1 MKKYIKLLPILIMV
15 VTLLLLWK
23 IPVATPILAIA
34 IVIFSLATA
43 ILTVFKKNRKAYLQ
57 GKITH
62 GVFARNILV
71 EILGILL
78 AMTLAGLLGRYLAQL
93 AIAKITNEL
102 IKLIASIV
110 IGSLAGMGVGFAM
123 KRTWGQLLKL

>member
-1 MKKYIKLLPILIMV
+1 MKKYIKLLPVLIMV

-57 GKITH
+57 SRITR

-71 EILGILL
+71 EILGVLL

-93 AIAKITNEL
+93 AIAKITNEV

-110 IGSLAGMGVGFAM
+110 IGLLAGMGVGFAM

>member
-1 MKKYIKLLPILIMV
+1 MV

-57 GKITH
+57 GKITR

-71 EILGILL
+71 EILGVLL

>member
-57 GKITH
+57 GKITR

-71 EILGILL
+71 EILGVLL

>member
-1 MKKYIKLLPILIMV
+1 MKKYIKFLPILIMV

-57 GKITH
+57 SRITR

-71 EILGILL
+71 EILGVLL

-93 AIAKITNEL
+93 AIAKITNEV

-110 IGSLAGMGVGFAM
+110 IGLLAGMGVGFATN
-123 KRTWGQLLKL
+123 RTWGQLLKL

>member
-57 GKITH
+57 GKITR

>member
-1 MKKYIKLLPILIMV
+1 MV

-57 GKITH
+57 GKITR